1 MTFWQIL
8 IVIGIIVVP
17 LILSIWMTLWTV
29 EKRGRGPSPYK
40 RPESQ
45 PAATREQPD
54 EQPADGEQSVR

>member
-8 IVIGIIVVP
+8 IVIGIIVIP

-40 RPESQ
+40 RPEPQQ
-45 PAATREQPD
+45 PVTDD
-54 EQPADGEQSVR
+54 ELADSDDQSGRQA